1 MKKKITNILNEFGIQ
16 SSAINNEVHFV
27 KDLGLDS
34 LDMVDLIMRLEQ
46 EFGVRIP
53 DEDHAKLATFG
64 DLLVYL
70 EQEQGVEVAA

>member
-1 MKKKITNILNEFGIQ
+1 MKKKITFILNEFGIQ

-53 DEDHAKLATFG
+53 DEDHAKLATMG
-64 DLLVYL
+64 ELLTYL